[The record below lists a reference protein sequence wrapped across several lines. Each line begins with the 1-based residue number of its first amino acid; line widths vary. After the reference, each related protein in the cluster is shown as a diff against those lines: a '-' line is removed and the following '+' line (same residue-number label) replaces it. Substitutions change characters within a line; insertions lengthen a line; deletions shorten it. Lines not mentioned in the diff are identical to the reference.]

1 VRLPQGAKNRSSDAQ
16 GRKSRSSNARPRSP
30 QPSGRLARFALF
42 LLGQLWRLVCLVASR
57 ARFYWQRLEG
67 KLGKKG
73 RFRLRI
79 AKWVVLIVS
88 PVWLINLA
96 VAFLGHSV
104 VFPLSPFFLREKL
117 SALGSYAAHRP
128 FCLLFDHPEIDPL
141 IARSEARNKLPR
153 GLLAAVVQVESGGR
167 PHRISSAG
175 AMGPAQLMPS
185 TARRLGV
192 SDPFDSTAAVDAAGR
207 LLADHMARFKN
218 IRLAVAAYNAGPGAV
233 QGKVPQ
239 NGQTPAYVARVMAIY
254 AARRAAARSRP
265 ALSVT
270 P

>member
-1 VRLPQGAKNRSSDAQ
+1 VVSSARSAVQ
-16 GRKSRSSNARPRSP
+16 A
-30 QPSGRLARFALF
+30 
-42 LLGQLWRLVCLVASR
+42 
-57 ARFYWQRLEG
+57 LEG
-67 KLGKKG
+67 RLGKKA
-73 RFRLRI
+73 RSRLRI
-79 AKWVVLIVS
+79 AKWIVLLIS

-141 IARSEARNKLPR
+141 IAKAEARNRLPR
-153 GLLAAVVQVESGGR
+153 GLLAAVVQVESAGR

-192 SDPFDSTAAVDAAGR
+192 SDPFDTTASVDAAGR

-233 QGKVPQ
+233 GRGVPQ
-239 NGQTPAYVARVMAIY
+239 NGQTPAYVAKVMA
-254 AARRAAARSRP
+254 AFNARRAAARRP